1 MRMVFS
7 AICLLLLSGLLGSCS
22 SEADTVQLEVE
33 SEQNVPY
40 SSGNVLDIYSPVSDG
55 PWPIVIAF
63 HGGETTKSSLRGLS
77 EAIAS
82 HGATV
87 FAANWPSNP
96 PAADDITYGWDEA
109 SCVLSYAQE
118 YAEIHGAV
126 KKTIII
132 GHSAGGAVG
141 FVMAVAA
148 NEFSGDCVVEIN
160 PIEVDGFIGLDGAY
174 RILDHVP
181 ESSLKEGN
189 PELWD
194 RINPFYY
201 LDDSSYRSDLNIL
214 LMVGNHSGL
223 QAEANQFQEELVGS
237 GYRVSRNDLP
247 DVSHQNMVGP
257 YPETLKLILEMLRT
271 D

>member
-1 MRMVFS
+1 MRIILS
-7 AICLLLLSGLLGSCS
+7 AICLLLSGLLGSCS
-22 SEADTVQLEVE
+22 SEADTVQMEVE
-33 SEQNVPY
+33 SKHNVPY

-55 PWPIVIAF
+55 HWPIVIAF

-77 EAIAS
+77 EVIAS

-87 FAANWPSNP
+87 LAANWPSNP
-96 PAADDITYGWDEA
+96 PSADKITYGWDEA

-118 YAEIHGAV
+118 YAEIHEAV
-126 KKTIII
+126 EKTIVI

-141 FVMAVAA
+141 FVMAIAA
-148 NEFSGDCVVEIN
+148 DEFSGDCVVEIN

-174 RILDHVP
+174 RILDHIP
-181 ESSLKEGN
+181 DSLLNEGD
-189 PELWD
+189 PKAWD

-201 LDDSSYRSDLNIL
+201 LEDSSYRSDLNIL

-223 QAEANQFQEELVGS
+223 RAEASQFQEELVGS
-237 GYRVSRNDLP
+237 GYRVSRNDLS

-257 YPETLKLILEMLRT
+257 NPETIKLIMELLRT